1 MDSYDWQILSHIF
14 LGIGIVL
21 FIAALILTIRYRVIS
36 NLISDI
42 KVRKM
47 SPEPL
52 KAASTI
58 NLSLRSTDP
67 ELSAPPESDE
77 DGPWT
82 VVVAPVQDEE
92 NIDSTVVVGNNK
104 NSESDFII
112 TSNIIVINADVDVI
126 DNGRRK

>member
-112 TSNIIVINADVDVI
+112 TSNIVVINADVDVI

>member
-21 FIAALILTIRYRVIS
+21 FIAALILAIRYRVIS

-47 SPEPL
+47 SSEPL
-52 KAASTI
+52 RATSTI

-82 VVVAPVQDEE
+82 VVVAPKQEE
-92 NIDSTVVVGNNK
+92 FTDGTVVVGNNK

-112 TSNIIVINADVDVI
+112 TSNIVVINADVDVI